1 MKFDLNNK
9 NALVT
14 GGSSGIGKAIAE
26 TLNSQGADVY
36 VLDLNESKSN
46 TLKGISTIKTDITN
60 SIKLKE
66 VFNKLPDKINIL
78 INNAGIGLVGNIE
91 QTNEKD
97 FDNLYNVN
105 IKGVYNCVKT
115 FLPKM
120 KSNGGAII
128 NMASIVSHVAV
139 NNRFAYTMT
148 KGAVHAMTYAIAK
161 DYIQYG
167 IRCNSVSPARVHT
180 PLVDEYLGKNYP
192 GKEDEMFKNLSKTQP
207 IGRMGKPEEVANLV
221 LYLCSDEASFITG
234 SDFPIDGG
242 FIKLNGN

>member
-1 MKFDLNNK
+1 MKFDLTNK

-14 GGSSGIGKAIAE
+14 GGSSGIGRAITE
-26 TLNSQGADVY
+26 TLKSQGADVY
-36 VLDLNESKSN
+36 VLDLNENKSN
-46 TLKGISTIKTDITN
+46 TLQGISTIKTDITN
-60 SIKLKE
+60 SSKLKE
-66 VFNKLPDKINIL
+66 VFNKLPDKIDIL

-91 QTNEKD
+91 QTEEKD